1 MKETDMTEYNQIR
14 ERFLADARL
23 HFLADDTGKPAI
35 QRSTLGDD
43 ERSYSNSCQ
52 KNNFPA

>member
-52 KNNFPA
+52 KNNFPS